1 MNNKNWLIP
10 LLALAVLT
18 LAALAC
24 GAVKPAEPS
33 APPAESINAA
43 PTESASMPE
52 ATSVAPSEPLAQ
64 NTFEGEWTG
73 KTSDDKQ
80 FLLRARENEVKYFDF
95 GYFFKIGIC
104 SLSGLVGKEVNV
116 PIVDNKFTI
125 TLNEGNQKIT
135 LEGVFTPDGQVSGK
149 LDYSETFP
157 DCGEGEL
164 HTEWTASNTAAQES
178 ATAPTEVS
186 GSSAPVSDN
195 GGMVQQFFD
204 VLNAGNTDAA
214 LALVD
219 EYVTFNFGSASN
231 SLGSDKMKEY
241 LSSTSG
247 TTYTISNI
255 KPFGDKIVNFS
266 VQVSD
271 GNSYP
276 GSQIFVTDGKI
287 TMLMFKK

>member
-10 LLALAVLT
+10 LLAPAVLT

-24 GAVKPAEPS
+24 GAGKPPEPS
-33 APPAESINAA
+33 APPTEAINTA
-43 PTESASMPE
+43 PTESASMLE
-52 ATSVAPSEPLAQ
+52 ATSAASSEPLVQ
-64 NTFEGEWTG
+64 NTFEGEWIG

-80 FLLRARENEVKYFDF
+80 FLLSAWENEVKYFDF

-104 SLSGLVGKEVNV
+104 SLSGVVGKEVSA

-125 TLNEGNQKIT
+125 TLSEGNQKIS

-157 DCGEGEL
+157 DCGDGEL

-178 ATAPTEVS
+178 ATTPTEVS
-186 GSSAPVSDN
+186 GSSTPVSDN
-195 GGMVQQFFD
+195 GAVVQQFFD
-204 VLNAGNTDAA
+204 VLNAGNLDAA

-219 EYVTFNFGSASN
+219 ENVTFNFGFSDN
-231 SLGSDKMKEY
+231 SLGRDKMKEY
-241 LSSTSG
+241 LTSAAG

-276 GSQIFVTDGKI
+276 GSQVFVTDGKI

>member
-1 MNNKNWLIP
+1 VNNKNWFIP
-10 LLALAVLT
+10 LLALAVLM

-24 GAVKPAEPS
+24 GAGKPAEPS
-33 APPAESINAA
+33 TPPTEAVNAA
-43 PTESASMPE
+43 PTESVSIPE

-64 NTFEGEWTG
+64 NAFEGEWTG

-80 FLLRARENEVKYFDF
+80 FLLRARENEVKYFNF
-95 GYFFKIGIC
+95 SYFFKIGIC
-104 SLSGLVGKEVNV
+104 SLSGLVGKEVNA

-125 TLNEGNQKIT
+125 TLNEGSQKIT

-149 LDYSETFP
+149 LDYSDTFT
-157 DCGEGEL
+157 DCGNAEL
-164 HTEWTASNTAAQES
+164 HTEWTASNTAVQEN
-178 ATAPTEVS
+178 TTTPTEAS
-186 GSSAPVSDN
+186 SSSAPVSDN
-195 GGMVQQFFD
+195 GVVVQQFFD
-204 VLNAGNTDAA
+204 ALNAGNTDAA

-219 EYVTFNFGSASN
+219 ESVTFNFGSASN

-255 KPFGDKIVNFS
+255 KPFGGKIVSFS

-276 GSQIFVTDGKI
+276 GSQVFVTDGKI
-287 TMLMFKK
+287 SMLMFKQ